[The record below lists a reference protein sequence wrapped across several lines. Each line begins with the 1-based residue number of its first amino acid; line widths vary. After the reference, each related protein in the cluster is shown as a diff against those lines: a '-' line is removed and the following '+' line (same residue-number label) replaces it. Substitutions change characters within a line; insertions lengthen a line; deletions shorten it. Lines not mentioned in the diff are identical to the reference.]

1 MESFEESYQDKN
13 LTENSSSRP
22 LSPNLSISQLEKS
35 GFSFGGLLE
44 LDKLIT
50 QMKTADD
57 VSSKEEDFA
66 LYDESYEIYIKK
78 TKEIEEQ
85 IKIIQKLYEKEQA
98 GHQKEKRNFEKIVK
112 NLKNSKENEFLNKI
126 KKTHISQTTTIKN
139 IIRDVINLQ
148 NLIL

>member
-1 MESFEESYQDKN
+1 MESYQDKN
-13 LTENSSSRP
+13 LTENSSSRS

>member
-13 LTENSSSRP
+13 LTENSSSRL

>member
-13 LTENSSSRP
+13 LTENSSSRS